1 MKTTK
6 LYLIRHGESQG
17 NQRDAFLGH
26 TDLDLTDTGRTQALK
41 TAEYLKQFPISAIYS
56 SDLLRAYHTAQ
67 ATSALMNIPIIKEER
82 LREIF
87 CGAWEDQPFSLLLEK
102 YPKSYGAW
110 INDIDNAHPDDGE
123 STLELQAR
131 VIEALQEIAEN
142 NVGKTVAI
150 FTHAT
155 PIRCFAA
162 YCKGREKIKNVPWA
176 SNASVTE
183 VEYKNSEFR
192 LVAYSQDDFLG
203 NLVTVLPENT

>member
-26 TDLDLTDTGRTQALK
+26 TDLDLTDTGRMQALK
-41 TAEYLKQFPISAIYS
+41 TAEYLKRFPIDAIYS
-56 SDLLRAYHTAQ
+56 SDLLRAYHTAE
-67 ATSALMNIPIIKEER
+67 ATSALINIPITKEKR

-87 CGAWEDQPFSLLLEK
+87 CGEWEDQPFSLLLEK
-102 YPKSYGAW
+102 YPQSYGAW
-110 INDIDNAHPDDGE
+110 INDIDNAHPDGGE
-123 STLELQAR
+123 STLELQRR
-131 VIEALQEIAEN
+131 VIEALQEIAAN
-142 NVGKTVAI
+142 NLGKTVAV

-155 PIRCFAA
+155 PIRCFTA
-162 YCKGREKIKNVPWA
+162 YCKGCEKIKSVPWA

-183 VEYKNSEFR
+183 VEYKNGRFQ

-203 NLVTVLPENT
+203 DLVTVLPDNT